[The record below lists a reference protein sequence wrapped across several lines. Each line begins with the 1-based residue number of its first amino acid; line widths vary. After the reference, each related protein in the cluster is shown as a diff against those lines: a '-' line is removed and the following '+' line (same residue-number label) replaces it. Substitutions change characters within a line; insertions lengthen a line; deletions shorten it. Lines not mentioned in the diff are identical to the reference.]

1 MDALTLKWDKR
12 LATIFIIVFVDFLG
26 GTIVLPTLPLYASQ
40 HFGASDTVVTLLATS
55 YFAAQFI
62 AGPILGRLSDRFG
75 RIPVLTVSLFG
86 TFLSFIMLGLAPNLT
101 WLFVARILDGVTG
114 GNVIVAQA
122 YITDITPREFR
133 TRALGITAL
142 AFGLGYI
149 VGPGIGGLLQVFS
162 LETPFIVAGVISL
175 LTVVLARITLNE
187 TLNADE
193 RAARARHREKMSA
206 NMILGNR
213 PLVLILLICFAS
225 QFSLALMTTTL
236 ALLGQDVLFRSADP
250 QYVGLGVGLMLS
262 GVGVGQII
270 TQTLLIQRMV
280 IRFGERWLVVMGLLG
295 RSIALFSIVIF
306 TSPWLVGGVSLL
318 LFAASSGI
326 LNPSLQSLATTTTG
340 ERFVGGVLGIYQSVV
355 GLGIIL
361 GSAIAGGLYE
371 AAPQIPY
378 LLGGVVLAALVLPA
392 LILRRET
399 SGVMPVTTVAPSVTH

>member
-1 MDALTLKWDKR
+1 MKWDKR

-101 WLFVARILDGVTG
+101 WLFLARILDGITG

-149 VGPGIGGLLQVFS
+149 IGPGVGGLLQVLS
-162 LETPFIVAGVISL
+162 PETPFIVAGVVSL
-175 LTVVLARITLNE
+175 LTVVLTRVTLNE
-187 TLNADE
+187 TLTAEE

-206 NMILGNR
+206 SMILGNR
-213 PLVLILLICFAS
+213 PLVIILLIAFGS
-225 QFSLALMTTTL
+225 QFSLSLMTTTL
-236 ALLGQDVLFRSADP
+236 ALLGQDVLFKGSDP
-250 QYVGLGVGLMLS
+250 KYIGLGVGLMLS
-262 GVGVGQII
+262 GIGIGQII

-280 IRFGERWLVVMGLLG
+280 IRFGERWLVIIGVVG
-295 RSIALFSIVIF
+295 RSIALLSIVVF
-306 TSPWLVGGVSLL
+306 TSPWLVGGFSLI

-326 LNPSLQSLATTTTG
+326 LNPSLQSLATTTTS
-340 ERFVGGVLGIYQSVV
+340 ERFVGGVLGVFQSVV
-355 GLGIIL
+355 GLGIII
-361 GSAIAGGLYE
+361 GSAIAGNLYE
-371 AAPQIPY
+371 IAPQVPY
-378 LLGGVVLAALVLPA
+378 LIAGLVLAAMVIPA
-392 LILRRET
+392 LILRREAPAVKPET
-399 SGVMPVTTVAPSVTH
+399 RVAPSITH